1 MISYNLSISRGIP
14 EVCLELYQT
23 SVMEAF
29 FTAKTTQTTVCLEDE
44 ATSESPAFQFGMRFH
59 SCVSHRIA
67 HITNNFLDIVTN
79 ISTITF

>member
-29 FTAKTTQTTVCLEDE
+29 FTAKTTQDE
-44 ATSESPAFQFGMRFH
+44 ATSESAAFQFGMRFH